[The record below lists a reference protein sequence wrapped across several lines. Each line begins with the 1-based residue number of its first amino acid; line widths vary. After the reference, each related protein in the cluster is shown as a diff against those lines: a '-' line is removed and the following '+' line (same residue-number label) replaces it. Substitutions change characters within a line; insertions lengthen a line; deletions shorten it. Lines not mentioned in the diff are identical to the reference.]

1 MYSKPVSNKAKPALL
16 VPPVSNC
23 AMCSAPGHKLDNCT
37 KFLELQPLERFAQ
50 VKERRLCIL
59 CCRPS
64 HSVKHCKSSVTC
76 GICKRRHH
84 TLLHF
89 DKGKELEPTA
99 PPTQVALAVH
109 NANAPSLFST
119 AIVMIKNKFN
129 NFVPIRMLMDNAS
142 ACNFVTLKCAQK
154 LGIPIRNNSPTV
166 NGVGLSSTDT
176 FGIVDCEIVPS
187 NGDSSCKFSFEA
199 FVLPK
204 ICHDMPPEP
213 LNVSSWRH
221 LKDLDLADPSFH
233 KSGPIDMLVNVNLF
247 AAALQSGVVKG
258 NADEPIAVR
267 TVFGWLVMGECPIN
281 VNTSR
286 SRCHKGSEG
295 DTQRCYLVSSLSL
308 DNNIKRFWELE
319 SVDPPKNIV
328 LSKSEMSC
336 ENQMETSYCRTPEG
350 RMVVPLTYVDPQDK
364 PRFSNSREIALK
376 RLLNLE
382 RKFKLNPQFRTAYV
396 NFMDD
401 YLSCG
406 HMVEV
411 DPPLSSEGQFYYIPH
426 HGILRPDSSTTPLRC
441 VFDASAQDSSGKSL
455 NDTLLAGPKLQN
467 NIFDL
472 LARFRWHAVVFTG
485 DIKQMYRQ
493 FLVDLQDCDYQ
504 RILWRPSPDDPVK
517 DYRLLT
523 VTYGVSCAPYQALWC
538 ISKLAK
544 EFSSRAPQGA
554 AVLARD
560 AYVDDVVSGAD
571 SVEDALVLRQQ
582 LVEIL
587 SSAQLHLR
595 KWTSNSP
602 EFLGSLPGSELYS
615 DQLHN
620 FENVHDLSLKILGLS
635 WLPKEDTFTFKTS
648 LNDCRCT
655 KRSILSDIARI
666 FDPLGLLSPV
676 VFFAKYLI
684 QLLWVSGVDWDS
696 EVPIAIAQEWRKF
709 KSQLAEM
716 SSLSIPRRII
726 VSFVSLQ
733 LHGYCDA
740 SEKGYCAVI
749 YCRVVQNDGSVVVRL
764 CCAKTKVA
772 PLRKCS
778 IPRCELLSAVLLSD
792 LIVSFAEALKDFHT
806 FDDIHAWSDSTVAL
820 TWIRSCPSKWKTF
833 VANRVAHIQENVP
846 PENWHHVS
854 GSDNP
859 ADCGSRGLLPADL
872 IQNTLWWAGPT
883 WLSNPQES
891 WPQSEILSD
900 QAASNEQKIYSLFTD
915 SNISLI
921 DNILSRFSSLQR
933 ILRIFAYCFRFMHN
947 LQKSLSKITDPNL
960 SSEEI
965 TKVLHF
971 LVKHVQERA
980 FASELRCLL
989 TDKSPHS
996 LSKPMRKLAPFVDE
1010 RGMLRVGGR
1019 LSKGDLS
1026 FDVKHPLLLPRD
1038 HRLTTLIIEDYH
1050 HRFMHPGLQ
1059 TLQNLLAQEFWVLS
1073 ARRAINSVISS
1084 CMKCFRARPKVA
1096 SPPIMGNLPSFRINQ
1111 IKPFSSAAV
1120 DYAGPFDTCLAR
1132 GRGLRTFKSYICV
1145 FVCTATKAVHLE
1157 LASELTTE
1165 AYLAALR
1172 RFISRRG
1179 RCSRLISDQGRN
1191 FIGASNMLQ
1200 EFMAKASRAEQI
1212 NFVFNPP
1219 GSPHF
1224 SGLAE
1229 AGVKSVKTHL
1239 ARVVSSQRLT
1249 FEEFYTILTQIEAML
1264 NSRPLSPVSS
1274 DPNDLSVLTPGHFL
1288 TLEPLTILPESNMVD
1303 AKLGPLQRWK
1313 LLQKIHQDFWRKW
1326 HLEYLH
1332 TLQQRHKWFDGQKNI
1347 VVGTLVLIVN
1357 EQCSPMKWKIGRV
1370 VQLHPGSDGICR
1382 VVTVRT
1388 ESGELKRPIVKLC
1401 PLPLQN

>member
-1 MYSKPVSNKAKPALL
+1 MLFHALWSKLDVSSKEAFELQLESNTEIPSYEELISFIEKRSQALENSVGKSLILSSKPVYSKPVSNKAKPALL

-64 HSVKHCKSSVTC
+64 HSVKNCKSSVTC
-76 GICKRRHH
+76 GICKHRHH

-89 DKGKELEPTA
+89 EKDKELEPTA

-119 AIVMIKNKFN
+119 AIVLIKNKFN
-129 NFVPIRMLMDNAS
+129 NFVPIRMLTDNAS

-187 NGDSSCKFSFEA
+187 NGDSSWKFSFEA

-411 DPPLSSEGQFYYIPH
+411 DPPLSFEG
-426 HGILRPDSSTTPLRC
+426 
-441 VFDASAQDSSGKSL
+441 
-455 NDTLLAGPKLQN
+455 
-467 NIFDL
+467 
-472 LARFRWHAVVFTG
+472 
-485 DIKQMYRQ
+485 
-493 FLVDLQDCDYQ
+493 
-504 RILWRPSPDDPVK
+504 
-517 DYRLLT
+517 
-523 VTYGVSCAPYQALWC
+523 
-538 ISKLAK
+538 
-544 EFSSRAPQGA
+544 
-554 AVLARD
+554 
-560 AYVDDVVSGAD
+560 
-571 SVEDALVLRQQ
+571 
-582 LVEIL
+582 
-587 SSAQLHLR
+587 
-595 KWTSNSP
+595 
-602 EFLGSLPGSELYS
+602 
-615 DQLHN
+615 QLHN
-620 FENVHDLSLKILGLS
+620 VENVHDLSLSLKILGLS

-648 LNDCRCT
+648 LNDCRCM

-716 SSLSIPRRII
+716 SSLSIPRRMV

-733 LHGYCDA
+733 LHVYCDA

-778 IPRCELLSAVLLSD
+778 IPRCELLAAVLLSD
-792 LIVSFAEALKDFHT
+792 LIVSFTEALKDFHT

-900 QAASNEQKIYSLFTD
+900 QAASNEQKIYSLFTH

-1239 ARVVSSQRLT
+1239 ARVVGSQRLT

-1303 AKLGPLQRWK
+1303 AKLGTLQRWK

>member
-1 MYSKPVSNKAKPALL
+1 
-16 VPPVSNC
+16 
-23 AMCSAPGHKLDNCT
+23 MCSAPGHKLDNCT

-64 HSVKHCKSSVTC
+64 HSVKNCKSSVTC

-89 DKGKELEPTA
+89 EKDKELEPTA

-119 AIVMIKNKFN
+119 AIVLIKNKFN
-129 NFVPIRMLMDNAS
+129 NFVPIRILMDNAS

-401 YLSCG
+401 YLRCG

-411 DPPLSSEGQFYYIPH
+411 DPPLSFKG
-426 HGILRPDSSTTPLRC
+426 
-441 VFDASAQDSSGKSL
+441 
-455 NDTLLAGPKLQN
+455 
-467 NIFDL
+467 
-472 LARFRWHAVVFTG
+472 
-485 DIKQMYRQ
+485 
-493 FLVDLQDCDYQ
+493 
-504 RILWRPSPDDPVK
+504 
-517 DYRLLT
+517 
-523 VTYGVSCAPYQALWC
+523 
-538 ISKLAK
+538 
-544 EFSSRAPQGA
+544 
-554 AVLARD
+554 
-560 AYVDDVVSGAD
+560 
-571 SVEDALVLRQQ
+571 
-582 LVEIL
+582 
-587 SSAQLHLR
+587 
-595 KWTSNSP
+595 
-602 EFLGSLPGSELYS
+602 
-615 DQLHN
+615 QLHN
-620 FENVHDLSLKILGLS
+620 VGNVHDLSLSLKILGLS

-716 SSLSIPRRII
+716 SSLSIPRRMV

-778 IPRCELLSAVLLSD
+778 IPRCDLLTAVLLSD
-792 LIVSFAEALKDFHT
+792 LIVSFTEALKDFHT

-820 TWIRSCPSKWKTF
+820 PWIRSCPSKWKTF

-900 QAASNEQKIYSLFTD
+900 QAASNEQKIYSLVTD

-921 DNILSRFSSLQR
+921 DNIMSRSSSLQR

-996 LSKPMRKLAPFVDE
+996 LSKPMRKLTPFVDE

-1050 HRFMHPGLQ
+1050 HRFIHPGLQ

>member
-1 MYSKPVSNKAKPALL
+1 
-16 VPPVSNC
+16 
-23 AMCSAPGHKLDNCT
+23 
-37 KFLELQPLERFAQ
+37 
-50 VKERRLCIL
+50 
-59 CCRPS
+59 
-64 HSVKHCKSSVTC
+64 
-76 GICKRRHH
+76 
-84 TLLHF
+84 
-89 DKGKELEPTA
+89 
-99 PPTQVALAVH
+99 
-109 NANAPSLFST
+109 
-119 AIVMIKNKFN
+119 
-129 NFVPIRMLMDNAS
+129 
-142 ACNFVTLKCAQK
+142 
-154 LGIPIRNNSPTV
+154 
-166 NGVGLSSTDT
+166 
-176 FGIVDCEIVPS
+176 
-187 NGDSSCKFSFEA
+187 
-199 FVLPK
+199 
-204 ICHDMPPEP
+204 MPPEL

-267 TVFGWLVMGECPIN
+267 TVFGWLVMGECPII

-364 PRFSNSREIALK
+364 PRFSNCREIALK

-411 DPPLSSEGQFYYIPH
+411 DPPLSSE
-426 HGILRPDSSTTPLRC
+426 
-441 VFDASAQDSSGKSL
+441 
-455 NDTLLAGPKLQN
+455 
-467 NIFDL
+467 
-472 LARFRWHAVVFTG
+472 
-485 DIKQMYRQ
+485 
-493 FLVDLQDCDYQ
+493 
-504 RILWRPSPDDPVK
+504 
-517 DYRLLT
+517 
-523 VTYGVSCAPYQALWC
+523 
-538 ISKLAK
+538 
-544 EFSSRAPQGA
+544 
-554 AVLARD
+554 
-560 AYVDDVVSGAD
+560 
-571 SVEDALVLRQQ
+571 
-582 LVEIL
+582 
-587 SSAQLHLR
+587 
-595 KWTSNSP
+595 
-602 EFLGSLPGSELYS
+602 

-716 SSLSIPRRII
+716 SSLSIPRRMV

-778 IPRCELLSAVLLSD
+778 IPRCELLAAVLLSD
-792 LIVSFAEALKDFHT
+792 LIVSFTEAVKDFHT

-891 WPQSEILSD
+891 WPESEIFSD

-921 DNILSRFSSLQR
+921 DNMLSRFSSLQR

-947 LQKSLSKITDPNL
+947 LQKSSSKITDPNL

-971 LVKHVQERA
+971 LVKRVQERA

-989 TDKSPHS
+989 TDKSTHS

-1010 RGMLRVGGR
+1010 RGMLR
-1019 LSKGDLS
+1019 
-1026 FDVKHPLLLPRD
+1026 
-1038 HRLTTLIIEDYH
+1038 
-1050 HRFMHPGLQ
+1050 
-1059 TLQNLLAQEFWVLS
+1059 
-1073 ARRAINSVISS
+1073 
-1084 CMKCFRARPKVA
+1084 
-1096 SPPIMGNLPSFRINQ
+1096 
-1111 IKPFSSAAV
+1111 
-1120 DYAGPFDTCLAR
+1120 
-1132 GRGLRTFKSYICV
+1132 
-1145 FVCTATKAVHLE
+1145 
-1157 LASELTTE
+1157 
-1165 AYLAALR
+1165 
-1172 RFISRRG
+1172 
-1179 RCSRLISDQGRN
+1179 
-1191 FIGASNMLQ
+1191 
-1200 EFMAKASRAEQI
+1200 
-1212 NFVFNPP
+1212 
-1219 GSPHF
+1219 
-1224 SGLAE
+1224 
-1229 AGVKSVKTHL
+1229 
-1239 ARVVSSQRLT
+1239 
-1249 FEEFYTILTQIEAML
+1249 IEAML

-1326 HLEYLH
+1326 HVEYLH
-1332 TLQQRHKWFDGQKNI
+1332 TLQQRHKWFDSQKNI

-1357 EQCSPMKWKIGRV
+1357 EQCSPMKWKIGRR
-1370 VQLHPGSDGICR
+1370 QLHDDVRPWFLSTNWSIVGLLAARGCRAIIQDGAKNGSRAKIQICR
-1382 VVTVRT
+1382 GRT
-1388 ESGELKRPIVKLC
+1388 MLARPPRDIETRLKKK
-1401 PLPLQN
+1401 

>member
-1 MYSKPVSNKAKPALL
+1 MLFHALWSKLDVSSKEAFELQLESNTEIPSYEELISFIEKRSQALENSVGKSLTLSSKPVYSKPVSNKAKPALL

-64 HSVKHCKSSVTC
+64 HSVKNCKSSVTC

-89 DKGKELEPTA
+89 EKDKELEPTA

-382 RKFKLNPQFRTAYV
+382 RKFKLNPQFRTDYV

-411 DPPLSSEGQFYYIPH
+411 DPPLSF
-426 HGILRPDSSTTPLRC
+426 
-441 VFDASAQDSSGKSL
+441 K
-455 NDTLLAGPKLQN
+455 
-467 NIFDL
+467 
-472 LARFRWHAVVFTG
+472 
-485 DIKQMYRQ
+485 
-493 FLVDLQDCDYQ
+493 
-504 RILWRPSPDDPVK
+504 
-517 DYRLLT
+517 
-523 VTYGVSCAPYQALWC
+523 
-538 ISKLAK
+538 
-544 EFSSRAPQGA
+544 
-554 AVLARD
+554 
-560 AYVDDVVSGAD
+560 
-571 SVEDALVLRQQ
+571 
-582 LVEIL
+582 
-587 SSAQLHLR
+587 
-595 KWTSNSP
+595 
-602 EFLGSLPGSELYS
+602 

-620 FENVHDLSLKILGLS
+620 VENVHDLSLSLKILGLS

-716 SSLSIPRRII
+716 SSLSIPRRMV

-778 IPRCELLSAVLLSD
+778 IPRCDLLTAVLLSD
-792 LIVSFAEALKDFHT
+792 LIVSFTEALKDFHT

-900 QAASNEQKIYSLFTD
+900 QAASNEQKIYSLVTD

-921 DNILSRFSSLQR
+921 DNIMSRSSSLQR

-1059 TLQNLLAQEFWVLS
+1059 TLQNLVAQEFWVLS

-1120 DYAGPFDTCLAR
+1120 DYAGPFDTCLGR

-1145 FVCTATKAVHLE
+1145 FVCTVTKAVHLE

-1200 EFMAKASRAEQI
+1200 EVMAKASRAEQI

-1370 VQLHPGSDGICR
+1370 GAGGDPSGYVGLPSRLMRPTVYPLKTPHIPPG
-1382 VVTVRT
+1382 
-1388 ESGELKRPIVKLC
+1388 RPIGGVTGTLAYSSATPPAAAAHERLLRKC
-1401 PLPLQN
+1401 PKALHARRARWFDAPSSSASVLHCSGPPRARHKEATGARKFSGARRQIRSMGLSQNHNSAAEDRENGTS